1 MKILTITSL
10 FPNAAD
16 PKHGVFIET
25 RLKQLRKRYP
35 DAEITVIAPVPW
47 FPFKSSFFGQYSLFA
62 RAPYFEKRGEMPVYH
77 PRYVVLPKVGMTLAP
92 KTMAFVLY
100 RQIKALMAEGY
111 EFDLIDGHY
120 FYPDGVAIAEV
131 AKKLNKPFTV
141 TARGSDINLIPQYE
155 TPRRQIQ
162 AVFHA
167 CNHNLAV
174 CEALR
179 QEMIALGAAPEKVSA
194 SRNGVDLDL
203 FSFADEQQQR
213 EVRQQLKLPLERP
226 VILSVG
232 LLIERKGHHLVI
244 EAMKAHPEAQLLIAG
259 MGPDKSRLKRLV
271 KKLHLSNRVTFLG
284 ALSQPEL
291 ARYFQASDLSV
302 LASSR
307 EGWANVLLESMASGT
322 PVVATNIWGTPEVVK
337 ARAAGLLVERD
348 SRDIAAAI
356 GQLLK
361 NQRPRSDTRQY
372 AEQFSWDE
380 TTEQLYRIFSELLGY
395 DRHGGNSSYRG
406 TETDMNDKEVAV

>member
-47 FPFKSSFFGQYSLFA
+47 FPFKSSLFGQYSLFA

-162 AVFHA
+162 DVFHA
-167 CNHNLAV
+167 SNHNLAV

-213 EVRQQLKLPLERP
+213 EVRQQLTLPLERP
-226 VILSVG
+226 IFLSVG

-284 ALSQPEL
+284 ALSQSEL
-291 ARYFQASDLSV
+291 ARYFQAADLSV

-337 ARAAGLLVERD
+337 ARAAGLLVERN

-356 GQLLK
+356 GLLL
-361 NQRPRSDTRQY
+361 NSRFPRAETRQY

-380 TTEQLYRIFSELLGY
+380 TTDQLYRIFSDLLGN
-395 DRHGGNSSYRG
+395 DQPGGALLRRD
-406 TETDMNDKEVAV
+406 TKTTMNDKGVKV

>member
-16 PKHGVFIET
+16 PKHGVFVET

-35 DAEITVIAPVPW
+35 EAEITVIAPVPW
-47 FPFKSSFFGQYSLFA
+47 FPFKSAIFGQYSIFA
-62 RAPYFEKRGEMPVYH
+62 KAPSFEKRFGMPVYH
-77 PRYVVLPKVGMTLAP
+77 PRYVVIPKIGMTLAP

-131 AKKLNKPFTV
+131 ARKLNKPFTV
-141 TARGSDINLIPQYE
+141 TARGSDINLIPQYD

-162 AVFHA
+162 EVFQA
-167 CNHNLAV
+167 SSHNLAV

-194 SRNGVDLDL
+194 SRNGVDLEL

-213 EVRQQLKLPLERP
+213 DVRQQLKLPMEVP
-226 VILSVG
+226 VFLSVG

-259 MGPDKSRLKRLV
+259 MGPEKSRLKRLA
-271 KKLHLSNRVTFLG
+271 KKLHVSNRVTFLG

-291 ARYFQASDLSV
+291 ARYFQAADLSV

-307 EGWANVLLESMASGT
+307 EGWANVLLESMACGT

-337 ARAAGLLVERD
+337 AREAGVLVARN

-356 GQLLK
+356 EQLL
-361 NQRPRSDTRQY
+361 NTRLSRAETRHY

-380 TTEQLYRIFSELLGY
+380 TTEQLYRIFSELLGN
-395 DRHGGNSSYRG
+395 DQPDDPLLRRD
-406 TETDMNDKEVAV
+406 TEADMNDEEVTV